1 MMNRMA
7 IHTLLLAFSLSIPS
21 IVKSQDLDTVVVH
34 FAFNQY
40 NISDS
45 AAVTIDDYLSSIR
58 KKFKIKTISLSGY
71 TDNVG
76 GNVYNKVLAGKRVN
90 SVKQYILDNWNDSEI
105 VISEESFGKQFPLND
120 NSTAAL
126 RDLNRRVEI
135 IFQKVKTAPAKEIP
149 KPVED
154 DSQGLLYDS
163 IMDSSTALGSNVILK
178 NLNFYGG
185 RHFPLP
191 QSDFILH
198 ELLRIMK
205 TNPKLQIE
213 IQGHICCTIPG
224 FDGRDIDTDSMNL
237 SVQRAKFVY
246 EFLVTNGIDKDRMT
260 YVGFGSNHKLYPEER
275 TLMEQSLNRR
285 VEIKIINK

>member
-1 MMNRMA
+1 MLNRIA
-7 IHTLLLAFSLSIPS
+7 IQTILLVFSLSIS
-21 IVKSQDLDTVVVH
+21 LMVKSQESDTVVVH
-34 FAFNQY
+34 FDFDKFN
-40 NISDS
+40 ITDS
-45 AAVTIDDYLSSIR
+45 AATTIDNYLSSIR
-58 KKFKIKTISLSGY
+58 EKYSIKGLSLAGY

-76 GNVYNKVLAGKRVN
+76 GNVYNKILAGKRVS
-90 SVKQYILDNWNDSEI
+90 SVKQYILDKWNDPEI
-105 VISEESFGKQFPLND
+105 VISEKSFGKEFPLND

-135 IFQKVKTAPAKEIP
+135 IFEKVKIASAKEIE

-163 IMDSSTALGSNVILK
+163 IMDSSTVVGSNVILK

-191 QSDFILH
+191 QSAFILN

-213 IQGHICCTIPG
+213 IQGHICCSPPG
-224 FDGRDIDTDSMNL
+224 FDGMDIDTETKDL

-260 YVGFGSNHKLYPEER
+260 YVGFGANHKLYPDER
-275 TLMEQSLNRR
+275 TLMAQSLNRR
-285 VEIKIINK
+285 VEIKIVNK